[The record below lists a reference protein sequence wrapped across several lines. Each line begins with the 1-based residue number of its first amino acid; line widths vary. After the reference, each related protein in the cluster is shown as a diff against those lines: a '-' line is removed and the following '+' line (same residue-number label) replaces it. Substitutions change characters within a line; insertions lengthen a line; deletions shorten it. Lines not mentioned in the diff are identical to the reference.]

1 VTARPAGHAG
11 TAADKLEAKEN
22 ATEAGALTAAVLRIH
37 AHRAVIAK
45 REIALLS
52 RFTAAHPR
60 VPLIGVPSLPF
71 EVSDLEALRAVGDQL
86 TRKG

>member
-1 VTARPAGHAG
+1 
-11 TAADKLEAKEN
+11 
-22 ATEAGALTAAVLRIH
+22 
-37 AHRAVIAK
+37 
-45 REIALLS
+45 IALLS

>member
-1 VTARPAGHAG
+1 M

-22 ATEAGALTAAVLRIH
+22 ATEAEALTAAVLRIH

-45 REIALLS
+45 REIALLES
-52 RFTAAHPR
+52 IHRSSPEGAADR
-60 VPLIGVPSLPF
+60 CSVATVRGL
-71 EVSDLEALRAVGDQL
+71 DLEALRARGDQL

>member
-1 VTARPAGHAG
+1 LIDQLLLQFEAHWPQLILIAAASCCIHRPSR
-11 TAADKLEAKEN
+11 L
-22 ATEAGALTAAVLRIH
+22 
-37 AHRAVIAK
+37 IAK